1 MYWCGMMVMAC
12 AMFPILGDTPPPWR
26 WRNDVIV
33 TSAVQHLVYAA
44 TTTAILSALA
54 RRDRWPG
61 TVPADEPALEATEE
75 AA

>member
-1 MYWCGMMVMAC
+1 MYWSGMMAMAC

-33 TSAVQHLVYAA
+33 TSAVQHVVYAA
-44 TTTAILSALA
+44 TATAVLGALG
-54 RRDRWPG
+54 RRDRRPG
-61 TVPADEPALEATEE
+61 IVPEGEPALEAPQE